1 MEVSLSQ
8 IIEFENL
15 VLEFLEEVKDERLML
30 PHSLL
35 ADECNDVLFVAD
47 RKSGDVFVFQL
58 SDFNSTKGPTR
69 ILFFVYCFYILYCRL
84 LIAQWRSD
92 HGLDKRSI

>member
-8 IIEFENL
+8 IIKFKNP
-15 VLEFLEEVKDERLML
+15 VLEFLEEVKDERLRL
-30 PHSLL
+30 PHSLI

-58 SDFNSTKGPTR
+58 SDLKSTKGPNR
-69 ILFFVYCFYILYCRL
+69 ILFFIYCFLNTML
-84 LIAQWRSD
+84 
-92 HGLDKRSI
+92 